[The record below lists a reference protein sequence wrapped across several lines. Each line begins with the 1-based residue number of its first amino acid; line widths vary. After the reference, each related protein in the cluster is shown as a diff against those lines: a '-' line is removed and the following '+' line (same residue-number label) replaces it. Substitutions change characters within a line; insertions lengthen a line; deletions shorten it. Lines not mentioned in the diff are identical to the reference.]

1 MPKGVYERTPEQK
14 AFLRERIVKCAKNL
28 TAEQR
33 AAARA
38 RLFAGQIAH
47 PEKIHAARQRNMA
60 IAAYRHAARAIIRNC
75 PLDAKPGDT
84 FKSGSRLLTVVDPN
98 PVKVS
103 ESLWKQDFAQ
113 TAVHHVFGRKI
124 TIQGIARI
132 TWSYQPTNA
141 NVLDAPNLENVITSE
156 LENIPD
162 SDNPAK

>member
-14 AFLRERIVKCAKNL
+14 AILRERIRNAAKFER
-28 TAEQR
+28 TPEQK
-33 AAARA
+33 AALRA
-38 RLFAGQIAH
+38 RLNICR
-47 PEKIHAARQRNMA
+47 EKAKSSGVLAKNMSIGGYRRAARMILRNF
-60 IAAYRHAARAIIRNC
+60 
-75 PLDAKPGDT
+75 PLDAKPGTT
-84 FKSGSRLLTVVDPN
+84 FKSGSRQLTVIDPT
-98 PVKVS
+98 PVKVG
-103 ESLWKQDFAQ
+103 ESLWKQEFAQ
-113 TAVHHVFGRKI
+113 TVVYRVVGRKI